1 MLDLQYLKWI
11 TSLWEKFFSKKENKS
26 NLSKNKIIKFNDL
39 ELKQILSKGELINVL
54 TKISVDF
61 ETLEDD
67 LPNIYFVYKQEKLV
81 GIISRKSTLVLEL
94 LPSLSSYDYKI
105 IKLFQLNMKCSNN
118 EIIKGTSK
126 NRVKLQIIL

>member
-11 TSLWEKFFSKKENKS
+11 TSLWEKFFTKKENKS

-118 EIIKGTSK
+118 EIINNKYF
-126 NRVKLQIIL
+126 

>member
-118 EIIKGTSK
+118 EIINNKYF
-126 NRVKLQIIL
+126 Q

>member
-81 GIISRKSTLVLEL
+81 GIISKKSTLVLEL
-94 LPSLSSYDYKI
+94 LPSLSAYDYKI

-118 EIIKGTSK
+118 EIINNKYF
-126 NRVKLQIIL
+126 Q

>member
-54 TKISVDF
+54 IKISVDF

-118 EIIKGTSK
+118 EIINNKYF
-126 NRVKLQIIL
+126 

>member
-105 IKLFQLNMKCSNN
+105 IKLFQLNMNTNK
-118 EIIKGTSK
+118 
-126 NRVKLQIIL
+126 Q

>member
-118 EIIKGTSK
+118 EIINNKYF
-126 NRVKLQIIL
+126 

>member
-61 ETLEDD
+61 ETLEED

-118 EIIKGTSK
+118 EIINNKYF
-126 NRVKLQIIL
+126 

>member
-118 EIIKGTSK
+118 EIIEPLANST
-126 NRVKLQIIL
+126 IIN

>member
-81 GIISRKSTLVLEL
+81 GIISRKSTL
-94 LPSLSSYDYKI
+94 
-105 IKLFQLNMKCSNN
+105 
-118 EIIKGTSK
+118 EIG
-126 NRVKLQIIL
+126 RAHV